1 MHPGCEKACLSA
13 AALRKHSK
21 GHAFAASKAAALPA
35 SAYRKPD
42 RCTPCEKLRDQR
54 LTRGEDKVAAIGVK
68 RVLEHET
75 ADAKANALRS
85 KKKKKLVEQGS
96 KVFGSL
102 DDILFQNKVRKRL
115 GEELP
120 AALRN
125 FELDGVGAVVGE
137 GSVAHSALMEHLAEC
152 FVAHEAE
159 IARLNKCVRKL
170 KKENASLKAGEHVEA
185 AVKESSGGG
194 DDFAGRVAATNI
206 APAFF

>member
-1 MHPGCEKACLSA
+1 MTRRE
-13 AALRKHSK
+13 
-21 GHAFAASKAAALPA
+21 
-35 SAYRKPD
+35 D
-42 RCTPCEKLRDQR
+42 R
-54 LTRGEDKVAAIGVK
+54 VAAIGVK
-68 RVLEHET
+68 RVLEHEI
-75 ADAKANALRS
+75 AEAKANGLRS
-85 KKKKKLVEQGS
+85 KKKTKLAEKGS

-102 DDILFQNKVRKRL
+102 DDILFRKKVKEQL

-137 GSVAHSALMEHLAEC
+137 GSVAHSALMEYLAEC
-152 FVAHEAE
+152 FVAYEAE

-194 DDFAGRVAATNI
+194 RLRWTCGSNEHCAGILLILSR
-206 APAFF
+206 PS